1 MASDIWSET
10 LSGCPSDTDSDENK
24 YDINTMIKMWS
35 ACMPCPYNVD
45 LYSEG
50 KRDRMQ
56 PAAYLMVQSYEE
68 NEYGQRKRQ

>member
-1 MASDIWSET
+1 
-10 LSGCPSDTDSDENK
+10 
-24 YDINTMIKMWS
+24 MIKMWS
-35 ACMPCPYNVD
+35 AYMPCPYNVD

-68 NEYGQRKRQ
+68 NEYGQRKKQ